1 MNVHIYKGA
10 VGKSAIFSHMMNAM
24 KVIGIILYSKDRP
37 YPNSMHG
44 ALMAPRE
51 YVTPHDLAEGLLPS
65 LLRDPNYWGQTT
77 VIYTNHTEK
86 ENAKYIK
93 ALKEAN
99 ILGTVIVMCKED

>member
-24 KVIGIILYSKDRP
+24 KVIGIILYSEDRP
-37 YPNSMHG
+37 YPNSIHG
-44 ALMAPRE
+44 ALMVPRE
-51 YVTPHDLAEGLLPS
+51 YVTPHDLAEGLIPS
-65 LLRDPNYWGQTT
+65 LLRNPNYCGQTT

-86 ENAKYIK
+86 ENTKYIK

-99 ILGTVIVMCKED
+99 ILGTVIIMCKDD

>member
-10 VGKSAIFSHMMNAM
+10 IGKSAIFSHMMNAM
-24 KVIGIILYSKDRP
+24 EVIGIILYSENRP
-37 YPNSMHG
+37 YPNIIHG
-44 ALMAPRE
+44 AFMASRE
-51 YVTPHDLAEGLLPS
+51 YVTPHDLAEEFLPS
-65 LLRDPNYWGQTT
+65 LLQDSDCCDQIT

-99 ILGTVIVMCKED
+99 ILGTVIIMCKED